1 MKAEIHIG
9 QLIKQEM
16 VRQGR
21 KPSWLAKELN
31 YTRYNV
37 YKIFARRYIDTETL
51 LHISQLLGVDFFA
64 VYTNYLHLNLPSL
77 KNV

>member
-1 MKAEIHIG
+1 MRAEIHIG
-9 QLIKQEM
+9 ELIKLEM
-16 VRQGR
+16 ERQGR
-21 KPSWLAKELN
+21 KPSWLAKELH

-37 YKIFARRYIDTETL
+37 YKIFARNYIDTETL

-64 VYTNYLHLNLPSL
+64 VYTNYLQLNLPSL

>member
-1 MKAEIHIG
+1 MRAEIHIG

-64 VYTNYLHLNLPSL
+64 VYTNYLQLNLLPL

>member
-21 KPSWLAKELN
+21 KPSWLAKELH

-37 YKIFARRYIDTETL
+37 YKIFARSYIDTDTL
-51 LHISQLLGVDFFA
+51 LRISQLLGVDFFA
-64 VYTNYLHLNLPSL
+64 VYSSHLASHLSSL
-77 KNV
+77 